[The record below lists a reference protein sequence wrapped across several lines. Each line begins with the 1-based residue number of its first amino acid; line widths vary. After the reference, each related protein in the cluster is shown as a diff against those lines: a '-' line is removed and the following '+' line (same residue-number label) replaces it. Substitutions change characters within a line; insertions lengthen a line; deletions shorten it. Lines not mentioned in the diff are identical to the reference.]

1 MQNIELL
8 ISGNVD
14 KEKIEKINQRI
25 NLIEDNKMI
34 SENKLVLKLDTNGLS
49 LINNETELRED
60 FSKLLNRIKPN
71 NLNSESI
78 IKAAKFKEKKEDL
91 VAIDATAGLGEDSLL
106 LAAYGFKVE
115 LFEKNPIIALLL
127 EDAIERAMEIPELV
141 NIVSRMKV
149 HFGDSIIEM
158 PKLKIN
164 PDVILLDPMFPER
177 KKKSLIKK
185 KFQILHLLEEP
196 CNNEKELL
204 DSAILLK
211 PKKIIIKRPINADKL
226 GDIKPSYSIKG
237 DTIRYDCI
245 YINNDIR

>member
-8 ISGNVD
+8 ICGDVD
-14 KEKIEKINQRI
+14 KQKIEHISKII
-25 NLIEDNKMI
+25 NLIKDNKSI
-34 SENKLVLKLDTNGLS
+34 SEEKLILKLDEKGLS
-49 LINNETELRED
+49 LINNEMELKGD
-60 FSKLLNRIKPN
+60 YSKLLNRIKPN
-71 NLNSESI
+71 KLNSESL
-78 IKAAKFKEKKEDL
+78 IKAAKIKEQKDDL
-91 VAIDATAGLGEDSLL
+91 IAIDATAGLGEDSLL

-115 LFEKNPIIALLL
+115 LFEKNSIIALLL
-127 EDAIERAMEIPELV
+127 EDTIERAKKIPELC
-141 NIVSRMKV
+141 NIVSRMNV
-149 HFGDSIIEM
+149 NFGDSSIEM

-196 CNNEKELL
+196 CNNEKKLL
-204 DSAILLK
+204 DSAILAK

-226 GDIKPSYSIKG
+226 GDVKPSYSIKG

-245 YINNDIR
+245 YINNQFL